1 MDQRITFTKA
11 LIIAGALWIPGSFAA
26 TSVMAASMTFNF
38 SGAVSDVSA
47 ALFPSLNAGH
57 ALTGSYTFNTATVDS
72 NPSANIGRYN
82 GTIQALTVNLVP
94 AIGPTYTATLGNSG
108 SNFIEVRNQPSSDR
122 YLLQAP
128 LTGPS
133 VNGYSPLRFRIEL
146 IDPSATA
153 FANDSLPSSPPSL
166 SSFAASRFRI
176 VFEDGSG
183 NARVRGTLTS
193 LTAVPLPTAV
203 ILFGA
208 GLLAL
213 VGLGAGS
220 RRQKQT
226 SPA

>member
-1 MDQRITFTKA
+1 MNQRVSLTRA
-11 LIIAGALWIPGSFAA
+11 VMIAGALFIGSGLAA
-26 TSVMAASMTFNF
+26 APAMAASMTFNF
-38 SGAVSDVSA
+38 TGAVSDVSA
-47 ALFPSLNAGH
+47 ALFPHLTAGH
-57 ALTGSYTFNTATVDS
+57 SLTGSYTFNTATIDS

-94 AIGPTYTATLGNSG
+94 TIGSTYTATLGSAG
-108 SNFIEVRNQPSSDR
+108 SNFIEIRNQPSSDR
-122 YLLQAP
+122 YLVQAP
-128 LTGPS
+128 LTGPL

-146 IDPSATA
+146 IDPTATA
-153 FANDSLPSSPPSL
+153 FGNDLLPSTPPSL

-220 RRQKQT
+220 RRQKQ
-226 SPA
+226 AGLA